1 LSAFIYINAYTKVIQ
16 PLTQKLEHVTR
27 LKQLEAV
34 GGSVCLG
41 KPRFARNNRVSK
53 TTFSQYF
60 VLKCKFI
67 KVKAKHENEKYRILL
82 TKQLSFIYEITS
94 LLICLYFVACRVT

>member
-1 LSAFIYINAYTKVIQ
+1 MSAFIYINAYTKVIQ
-16 PLTQKLEHVTR
+16 SLTQKLEHVTR
-27 LKQLEAV
+27 LKRLEAV
-34 GGSVCLG
+34 GGSVCLR
-41 KPRFARNNRVSK
+41 KSRFARNNRVSK

-60 VLKCKFI
+60 VLEYKFI
-67 KVKAKHENEKYRILL
+67 KVKEKHENEKYRILL